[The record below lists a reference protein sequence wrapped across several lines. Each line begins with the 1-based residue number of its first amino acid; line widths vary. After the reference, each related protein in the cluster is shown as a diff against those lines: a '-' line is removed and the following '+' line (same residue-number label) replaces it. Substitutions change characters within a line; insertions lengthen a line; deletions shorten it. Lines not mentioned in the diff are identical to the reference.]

1 MTEFDHR
8 QPDQT
13 SDRVEEHG
21 EEDSGGPVHES
32 RFVPPS
38 SELKKE
44 LQSQKLLMLVVR
56 ALFLVLLV
64 VVSVATLMS
73 EGTRFEDFDP
83 TTFFGVVVVAF
94 LIGLLVLFLDA
105 ILPTKRLT
113 SVVGVYLGICAGLL
127 LALAFGALIDVMA
140 DAWDL
145 TGGRMD
151 VYRGLAKVIIAIVL
165 CYLSVSVV
173 LTTKDDFRLVIPY
186 VEFSKQVRGIRPMLV
201 DTSVLIDGRIES
213 LGGTGFIDAPLIV
226 PQFVIDELQQL
237 ADSGDKLKRARGRR
251 GLNMLSKLQES
262 PFLDVSLDTSHMSG
276 RSVDHMLLDMAKQQN
291 LRILTTDYN
300 LNKVAQIQGV
310 SVLNINDL
318 ANAVKSTAMPGET
331 MTTEI
336 IKTGEAPTQGVGYMP
351 DGTMVVVENAAQHIG
366 HTVTLSVT
374 NSLQTSAGRM
384 IFGKLVEESQQDE
397 RRSEDGH
404 RLAHSATHQ
413 PRTTARPKQ
422 SGSERSPRNPRR

>member
-1 MTEFDHR
+1 MTESDHR
-8 QPDQT
+8 QSNEPQAHDAT
-13 SDRVEEHG
+13 
-21 EEDSGGPVHES
+21 GGHDDATAPVRES

-44 LQSQKLLMLVVR
+44 LRSQKLLMLIVR
-56 ALFLVLLV
+56 SLFLVLLV
-64 VVSVATLMS
+64 VVSVAMLMS
-73 EGTRFEDFDP
+73 EGTRFEDFDYW
-83 TTFFGVVVVAF
+83 TFGGGIIVAF
-94 LIGLLVLFLDA
+94 AVGVFVLFLDT

-127 LALAFGALIDVMA
+127 LALAIGALIDVMA

-145 TGGRMD
+145 TGGPMD

-186 VEFSKQVRGIRPMLV
+186 VEFSKQVRGIRPMLM

-213 LGGTGFIDAPLIV
+213 LGNTGFVDAPLIV

-251 GLNMLSKLQES
+251 GLNMLSKLQDS
-262 PFLDVSLDTSHMSG
+262 PFLDVSLDTTQMSG

-310 SVLNINDL
+310 SVMNINDL
-318 ANAVKSTAMPGET
+318 ANAVKSTAIPGET
-331 MTTEI
+331 MEIAI
-336 IKTGEAPTQGVGYMP
+336 IKGGEAPTQGVGYMP
-351 DGTMVVVENAAQHIG
+351 DGTMVVVENAAEYIG
-366 HTVTLSVT
+366 RTVTLTVT
-374 NSLQTSAGRM
+374 NALQTSAGRM
-384 IFGKLVEESQQDE
+384 IFGKMVGEPGQTSASGDRQ
-397 RRSEDGH
+397 H
-404 RLAHSATHQ
+404 LAHTATHQ
-413 PRTTARPKQ
+413 PRTTGRPK
-422 SGSERSPRNPRR
+422 SGDAEHTPRNPRR

>member
-1 MTEFDHR
+1 MTESEHR
-8 QPDQT
+8 Q
-13 SDRVEEHG
+13 SDHLPEQAAAGG
-21 EEDSGGPVHES
+21 EGESAGSVRES

-44 LQSQKLLMLVVR
+44 LRSQKLLMLVVR
-56 ALFLVLLV
+56 SLFLVLLV

-73 EGTRFEDFDP
+73 EGTRFEDFNP
-83 TTFFGVVVVAF
+83 ETFFGVVVIAF
-94 LIGLLVLFLDA
+94 AIGLFVLFIDA

-113 SVVGVYLGICAGLL
+113 AVVGVYLGICAGLL
-127 LALAFGALIDVMA
+127 LALAIGVLIDVMA

-186 VEFSKQVRGIRPMLV
+186 VEFSRQVRGIRPLLI

-213 LGGTGFIDAPLIV
+213 LGNTGFVDAPLIV

-237 ADSGDKLKRARGRR
+237 SDSGDKLKRARGRR

-262 PFLDVSLDTSHMSG
+262 PFLDVSLDPSQISG

-331 MTTEI
+331 MTIEV
-336 IKTGEAPTQGVGYMP
+336 IKGGEAPTQGVGYMP
-351 DGTMVVVENAAQHIG
+351 DGTMVVVENAAAYIG
-366 HTVTLSVT
+366 RSVTLTVT

-384 IFGKLVEESQQDE
+384 IFGKMIGEPDDESP
-397 RRSEDGH
+397 SGDGH
-404 RLAHSATHQ
+404 HLAHSATRQ
-413 PRTTARPKQ
+413 PRTTGRPQ
-422 SGSERSPRNPRR
+422 HGESERSPRNPRR

>member
-1 MTEFDHR
+1 MTES
-8 QPDQT
+8 DQHKSDASIEASSSTT
-13 SDRVEEHG
+13 SPEPAAEVR
-21 EEDSGGPVHES
+21 ES
-32 RFVPPS
+32 RFVTPS
-38 SELKKE
+38 SEMKRE
-44 LQSQKLLMLVVR
+44 LRSQKLLMLVVR
-56 ALFLVLLV
+56 SLFLVLLV

-83 TTFFGVVVVAF
+83 GTFFTVVIVAF
-94 LIGLLVLFLDA
+94 AIGLFVLFLDA

-127 LALAFGALIDVMA
+127 LALAVGALIDVMA

-186 VEFSKQVRGIRPMLV
+186 VEFSKQVRGIRPLLV
-201 DTSVLIDGRIES
+201 DTSVLIDGRVES
-213 LGGTGFIDAPLIV
+213 LGNTGFIDAPLIV

-237 ADSGDKLKRARGRR
+237 ADSSDKLKRARGRR
-251 GLNMLSKLQES
+251 GLNMLTKLQES
-262 PFLDVSLDTSHMSG
+262 PFLDLSLDTTQMTG
-276 RSVDHMLLDMAKQQN
+276 RSVDHMLLDMAKEQN

-331 MTTEI
+331 MSIEI
-336 IKTGEAPTQGVGYMP
+336 IKAGESPTQGVGYMP
-351 DGTMVVVENAAQHIG
+351 DGTMVVVEHAADHIG
-366 HTVTLSVT
+366 HSVMLTVT

-384 IFGKLVEESQQDE
+384 IFGRMIGEH
-397 RRSEDGH
+397 EDGQ
-404 RLAHSATHQ
+404 RIAHSATHQ
-413 PRTTARPKQ
+413 QRATSPPKPSESTRT
-422 SGSERSPRNPRR
+422 SRNPRR